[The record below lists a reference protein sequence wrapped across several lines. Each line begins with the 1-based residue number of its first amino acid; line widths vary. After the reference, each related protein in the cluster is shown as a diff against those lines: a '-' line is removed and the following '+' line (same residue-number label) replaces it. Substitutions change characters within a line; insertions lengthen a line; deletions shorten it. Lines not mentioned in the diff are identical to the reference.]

1 MGVREVGRTLPV
13 SRTYRNPIIVESPID
28 SSIHIIWTADDGIRL
43 TRFDRY
49 LNVAVIDSLISS
61 GPGKLNP
68 AAVFRHDTLFV
79 VWQEERN
86 GPSDIYATTWRAR
99 LLRGIPPA
107 VHDTTTPSDTLG
119 PPPEPP
125 APGSPRGAVAITA
138 ITPNPA
144 DRVATFFIDLAEPG
158 DAVAEILDMTGQVL
172 IRREKTFD
180 VASGRWDI
188 DISDLASGLY
198 VIAVRTGNGVAM
210 TKLVVIRE

>member
-1 MGVREVGRTLPV
+1 
-13 SRTYRNPIIVESPID
+13 
-28 SSIHIIWTADDGIRL
+28 
-43 TRFDRY
+43 
-49 LNVAVIDSLISS
+49 
-61 GPGKLNP
+61 
-68 AAVFRHDTLFV
+68 
-79 VWQEERN
+79 
-86 GPSDIYATTWRAR
+86 
-99 LLRGIPPA
+99 

-144 DRVATFFIDLAEPG
+144 DRVATFFIDLAGPG